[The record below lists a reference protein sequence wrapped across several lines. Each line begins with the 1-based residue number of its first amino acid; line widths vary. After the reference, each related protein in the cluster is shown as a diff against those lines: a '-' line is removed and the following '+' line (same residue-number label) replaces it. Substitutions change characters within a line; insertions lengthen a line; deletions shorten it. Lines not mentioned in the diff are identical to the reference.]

1 MSDFLAS
8 TLSQS
13 DVGVVIMR
21 GDLNGSAGDGLM
33 EAYADATSA
42 NPPVVVLDFSAVDYI
57 NSTGIALIVGILGQ
71 ARQQNREVR
80 AAGLT
85 PHYREVFT
93 LTRLSDFMTF
103 HESQESA
110 VLGDPTPA

>member
-21 GDLNGSAGDGLM
+21 GDLNGSASDALM
-33 EAYADATSA
+33 EAYTDATSA

-57 NSTGIALIVGILGQ
+57 NSTGIALIVGILGH
-71 ARQQNREVR
+71 ARQQSREVR

-85 PHYREVFT
+85 THYREVFT

-110 VLGDPTPA
+110 VLGNPATA

>member
-1 MSDFLAS
+1 MSDFIAS
-8 TLSQS
+8 THSQS

-21 GDLNGSAGDGLM
+21 GDLNGAAGDALNQ
-33 EAYADATSA
+33 AYAEATTAS
-42 NPPVVVLDFSAVDYI
+42 PPVVVLDFSAVEYI
-57 NSTGIALIVGILGQ
+57 NSTGIALIVGILSQG
-71 ARQQNREVR
+71 RQQGREVR

-110 VLGDPTPA
+110 VTGRPAPA

>member
-1 MSDFLAS
+1 MSDFIAS

-13 DVGVVIMR
+13 DVGVVMMR
-21 GDLNGSAGDGLM
+21 GDLNGLAGDALAQ
-33 EAYADATSA
+33 AYAEATSA
-42 NPPVVVLDFSAVDYI
+42 NPPVVVLDFSAVEYI

-71 ARQQNREVR
+71 ARQQSREVR

-85 PHYREVFT
+85 PHYQEVFT

-103 HESQESA
+103 HESQASA
-110 VLGDPTPA
+110 VSGDPAPA